1 MGKDILKDNPNGTDS
16 IFWFHGYNAIS
27 DDGTNIAFDYVRL
40 LEDIKKHINSPL
52 TFDARN
58 NYILTNFF
66 PPQYKIDGEN
76 IEINGYLSERIG
88 TVMFTNNNIEV
99 EVDVP
104 SSSVNISSFS
114 NIHYYVKFQFSDLL
128 GTNNTKKYAITLY
141 SNNYEDYLK
150 ILKHIGLNLTNTG
163 EQIIAKKIHTAMDMA
178 KSKNDYFALNW
189 LYEKAPQT
197 IISSRNDRLLYEDL
211 LLLLKYE
218 EKKVFNNG
226 TGIIK
231 NLSAFKDLSFVY
243 NQFIG
248 LPELVV
254 QIYNQLNKNN
264 RKKFCQIINSFRLLF
279 SETEIIAQKFY
290 VGDKYEFLSHP
301 KPVNNNFYGSVAS
314 NYSNQPKATSPTSK
328 VFLYN
333 DVAYKG
339 SGGAVSPSS
348 AGAAEQSSK
357 DEIQNKPKQTKYEFH
372 PLELVELYY
381 EDVPKSVIM
390 PAIYAKY
397 TADEKEAEEAL
408 NSFFIAVNIISLL
421 VSGGLL
427 LNGAKGLVRLFA
439 IADSVTAI
447 IDNFIRTLSDKDKQQ
462 LSKIPEGKWFLE
474 NWDTINMVVGAGMI
488 STALAQGIS
497 KNLPTIIEWLE
508 KRNNSNI
515 AQEMK
520 KILEEAKTALKDI
533 RTNGYLD
540 NYLILRNELHLKGLT
555 EVESLW
561 KKIIHAKHLE
571 VSELKALYL
580 KYVEE
585 FPSLKKGFN
594 QAEFKTSIYK
604 NGVKVEDIKEFS
616 LSGDKEKLI
625 KAFGDPPKLPPNTID
640 ILPDYEKFESFSITA
655 SDFEGI
661 PRGFDSELKYIFN
674 FLRNHL
680 DKGDKFVI
688 ETHNIFRTCT
698 SCRRELLM
706 LEQYVKSLGK
716 EIQIIVHSD
725 DAIKGTSDL
734 VKKIK

>member
-88 TVMFTNNNIEV
+88 TVMFSNNNIEV

-163 EQIIAKKIHTAMDMA
+163 EQIIAKKIHSAMDMA

-290 VGDKYEFLSHP
+290 VGDKYEFIAHP
-301 KPVNNNFYGSVAS
+301 KPVNNYFYGAIPSD
-314 NYSNQPKATSPTSK
+314 YLNQPKATSPTSK

-497 KNLPTIIEWLE
+497 KNLPAIIEWLE

-520 KILEEAKTALKDI
+520 KILEETKAILKTSNQQLLSNQITDLLKGKTVLQKSSNLDELYKAAKVANEELVPMTKKFAIETEGEAGFRNGLKEKERAIEKINADYEGIASKLLDIAGSKVVYNTVDDLYKALENFHKEYKILKFKDRI
-533 RTNGYLD
+533 QNPLSSGYRDILMNIEMKNGHVVEF
-540 NYLILRNELHLKGLT
+540 RLHLKEIDDATIIGHKLYQQRRILEAISTTRDLT
-555 EVESLW
+555 VDEMKTMFKLINAEKELYNNAW
-561 KKIIHAKHLE
+561 EKIINK
-571 VSELKALYL
+571 
-580 KYVEE
+580 
-585 FPSLKKGFN
+585 
-594 QAEFKTSIYK
+594 
-604 NGVKVEDIKEFS
+604 
-616 LSGDKEKLI
+616 
-625 KAFGDPPKLPPNTID
+625 
-640 ILPDYEKFESFSITA
+640 
-655 SDFEGI
+655 
-661 PRGFDSELKYIFN
+661 
-674 FLRNHL
+674 
-680 DKGDKFVI
+680 
-688 ETHNIFRTCT
+688 
-698 SCRRELLM
+698 
-706 LEQYVKSLGK
+706 
-716 EIQIIVHSD
+716 
-725 DAIKGTSDL
+725 
-734 VKKIK
+734 